1 MIVKCIDA
9 GNSKGT
15 GTGLLTE
22 GQLYLVLGR
31 EGGYYRIKCD
41 NGKVYTKSHERFEV
55 VRGGV

>member
-9 GNSKGT
+9 GDSKGT
-15 GTGLLTE
+15 GTDLLTE

-31 EGGYYRIKCD
+31 EGSYYHIECD
-41 NGKVYTKSHERFEV
+41 NGKVYTKAHERFEV